1 MTRTEIVVEGTGGPL
16 DRIEVEPGNSPA
28 YQLILWLMVLGRDL
42 APGDVIRV
50 EEVEL

>member
-1 MTRTEIVVEGTGGPL
+1 MTRTEIVVEGSGGPL
-16 DRIEVEPGNSPA
+16 DVIRVEPGETPA
-28 YQLILWLMVLGRDL
+28 GALVAWLVTLGADL